1 MSQIK
6 LTSADLVL
14 KNLEVQDCSKEMKR
28 YLLIYYIR
36 EVELKIAQEYPYGL
50 MRTPV
55 HLCVGHEAIPVGL
68 SEHLI
73 SEDKVLSNHRSH
85 GHYLAKGGS
94 LISLFGELLGR
105 QIGCSKGRGGSQHLI
120 DLSVNFIASAPILG
134 GTIPIAAGVAFSH
147 KLQGLG
153 GIVVAYLGDAVL
165 EEGILFETISFASL
179 HSLPILFVVE
189 NNRLSVHT
197 YLDKRQPKR
206 RLRDIGSAFGLRA
219 EEFDG
224 NNVVEVSRAGKSH
237 INYVRKERKPSI
249 LFFETFRRLEHV
261 GPDEDFNLNFRD
273 PVEVKNWLLRD
284 PLELAAQKLKKS
296 ESQAMSFNNLKNQIN
311 SYIELSWQSALASE
325 MAQQ

>member
-1 MSQIK
+1 MSQMK
-6 LTSADLVL
+6 FASADLAL
-14 KNLEVQDCSKEMKR
+14 KNLEVENCSEEMKR

-36 EVELKIAQEYPYGL
+36 EVELKIAREYPYGL

-68 SEHLI
+68 SEHLL

-147 KLQGLG
+147 KLKGTD

-165 EEGILFETISFASL
+165 EEGVLFETISFASL

-206 RLRDIGSAFGLRA
+206 RLSDIGSAFGLRA

-237 INYVRKERKPSI
+237 INYVRKERTPSI

-284 PLELAAQKLKKS
+284 PLELAAQKLKRS
-296 ESQAMSFNNLKNQIN
+296 ESQAMSFNNLKNKIN
-311 SYIELSWQSALASE
+311 SYIESSWQAALASE

>member
-1 MSQIK
+1 M
-6 LTSADLVL
+6 
-14 KNLEVQDCSKEMKR
+14 
-28 YLLIYYIR
+28 
-36 EVELKIAQEYPYGL
+36 
-50 MRTPV
+50 
-55 HLCVGHEAIPVGL
+55 
-68 SEHLI
+68 
-73 SEDKVLSNHRSH
+73 
-85 GHYLAKGGS
+85 
-94 LISLFGELLGR
+94 
-105 QIGCSKGRGGSQHLI
+105 
-120 DLSVNFIASAPILG
+120 
-134 GTIPIAAGVAFSH
+134 
-147 KLQGLG
+147 
-153 GIVVAYLGDAVL
+153 L
-165 EEGILFETISFASL
+165 EEGVLFETISFASL

-197 YLDKRQPKR
+197 YLDKRQPRR

-237 INYVRKERKPSI
+237 INYVRKERTPSI

-296 ESQAMSFNNLKNQIN
+296 ESQAMSFNNLKNKIN
-311 SYIELSWQSALASE
+311 SYIESSWQSALASE

>member
-1 MSQIK
+1 MK
-6 LTSADLVL
+6 FASADLAL
-14 KNLEVQDCSKEMKR
+14 KNLEVENCSEEMKR

-36 EVELKIAQEYPYGL
+36 EVELKIAREYPYGL

-68 SEHLI
+68 SEHLL

-147 KLQGLG
+147 KLKGID

-165 EEGILFETISFASL
+165 EEGVLFETISFASL

-197 YLDKRQPKR
+197 YLDKRQPRR

-237 INYVRKERKPSI
+237 INYVRKERTPSI

-284 PLELAAQKLKKS
+284 PLELAAQKLKRS
-296 ESQAMSFNNLKNQIN
+296 ESQAMSFNNLKNKIN
-311 SYIELSWQSALASE
+311 SYIESSWQAALASE

>member
-1 MSQIK
+1 MSQMK
-6 LTSADLVL
+6 FASADLAL
-14 KNLEVQDCSKEMKR
+14 KNLEVENCSEEMKR

-36 EVELKIAQEYPYGL
+36 EVELKIAREYPYGL

-68 SEHLI
+68 SEHLL

-147 KLQGLG
+147 KLKGTD

-165 EEGILFETISFASL
+165 EEGVLFETISFASL

-197 YLDKRQPKR
+197 YLDKRQPRR

-237 INYVRKERKPSI
+237 INYVRKERTPSI

-284 PLELAAQKLKKS
+284 PLELAAQKLKRS
-296 ESQAMSFNNLKNQIN
+296 ESQAMSFNNLKNKIN
-311 SYIELSWQSALASE
+311 SYIESSWQAALASE

>member
-1 MSQIK
+1 MK
-6 LTSADLVL
+6 FASADLVL
-14 KNLEVQDCSKEMKR
+14 KNLEIENCSEEMRR

-36 EVELKIAQEYPYGL
+36 EVELKIAREYPYGL

-68 SEHLI
+68 SEHLL

-85 GHYLAKGGS
+85 GHYLAKGGN

-105 QIGCSKGRGGSQHLI
+105 QIGFSKGRGGSQHLI

-147 KLQGLG
+147 KLKGLD

-165 EEGILFETISFASL
+165 EEGVLFETISFASL
-179 HSLPILFVVE
+179 HSLPILFIVE

-206 RLRDIGSAFGLRA
+206 RLKDIGTAFGLRA

-224 NNVVEVSRAGKSH
+224 NDVVVVSSAGKSH
-237 INYVRKERKPSI
+237 VNYVRKERKPSI
-249 LFFETFRRLEHV
+249 LFFETFRRVEHV
-261 GPDEDFNLNFRD
+261 GPNEDFDLNFRD
-273 PVEVKNWLLRD
+273 PVEVKDWLLRD

-296 ESQAMSFNNLKNQIN
+296 ESQSVSFVNLKNQIN
-311 SYIELSWQSALASE
+311 SYIESSWQSALASE

>member
-6 LTSADLVL
+6 FASADLAL
-14 KNLEVQDCSKEMKR
+14 KNLEVENCSEEMMR
-28 YLLIYYIR
+28 YLIIYYIR
-36 EVELKIAQEYPYGL
+36 EVELKIAREYPYGL

-68 SEHLI
+68 SEHLL

-94 LISLFGELLGR
+94 LVSLFGELLGR

-134 GTIPIAAGVAFSH
+134 GTIPIAAGVAFSN
-147 KLQGLG
+147 KLKGID

-165 EEGILFETISFASL
+165 EEGVLFETISFASL

-237 INYVRKERKPSI
+237 INYVRKERTPSI

-296 ESQAMSFNNLKNQIN
+296 ESQAMSFNNLKNKID
-311 SYIELSWQSALASE
+311 SYIESSWQSALASE

>member
-1 MSQIK
+1 MK
-6 LTSADLVL
+6 FASADLAL
-14 KNLEVQDCSKEMKR
+14 KSLEVENYSEEMKR

-36 EVELKIAQEYPYGL
+36 EVELKIAREYPYGL

-68 SEHLI
+68 SEHLLY
-73 SEDKVLSNHRSH
+73 EDKVLSNHRSH

-147 KLQGLG
+147 KLKGID

-165 EEGILFETISFASL
+165 EEGVLFETISFASL

-273 PVEVKNWLLRD
+273 PAEVKNWLLRD

-296 ESQAMSFNNLKNQIN
+296 ESQAMSFNNLKNKIN
-311 SYIELSWQSALASE
+311 SYIESSWQSALASE